1 MEEDLHCGDDDF
13 CAEETTSNGVESDLS
28 KAASNNSR
36 QKIEFFK
43 SDQNKNDN
51 DPNNQRSTTTELDH

>member
-13 CAEETTSNGVESDLS
+13 CAEGTTSNGVESDLS

-36 QKIEFFK
+36 QKMKFFK

-51 DPNNQRSTTTELDH
+51 DPNNQRSTTTELGD